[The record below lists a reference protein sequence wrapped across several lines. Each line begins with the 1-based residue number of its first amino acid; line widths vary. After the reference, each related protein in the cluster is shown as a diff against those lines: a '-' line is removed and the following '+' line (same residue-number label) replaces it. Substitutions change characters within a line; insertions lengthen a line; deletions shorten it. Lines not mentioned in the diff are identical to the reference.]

1 LNYGISLSGLRW
13 HWWDFELAG
22 GGKSFFSFTEAKK
35 WWIICV
41 KGAAKQTK
49 K

>member
-22 GGKSFFSFTEAKK
+22 GGKSFFSFTEAKNGGLSALK
-35 WWIICV
+35 
-41 KGAAKQTK
+41 A
-49 K
+49 